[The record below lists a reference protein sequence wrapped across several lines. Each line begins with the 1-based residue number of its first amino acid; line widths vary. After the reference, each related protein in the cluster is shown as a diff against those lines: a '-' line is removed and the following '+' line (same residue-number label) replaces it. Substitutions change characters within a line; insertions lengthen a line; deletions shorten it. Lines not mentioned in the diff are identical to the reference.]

1 MSRQVLVVSGLG
13 KSFGALQA
21 ISDLHFHVEDG
32 EIVGLIGPNGAGK
45 TTAINLIS
53 GRLKPDTGMVR
64 LEDKVVTGFSTNSL
78 VQRGL
83 VRTFQSTA
91 VYPERSVW
99 SNVLRGAFAEIYKG
113 FWPAL
118 VNTGAQKR
126 RRDAAIV
133 HVETILDELGL
144 QDVRDVPAQQL
155 PYGRQKTLG
164 LAIAIASR
172 PRVILLDEP
181 AAGLSAEEV
190 DRVADVIRRINS
202 RGVSVVVV
210 DHNMRFISGLCR
222 RVVVLHHGKELC
234 TGKPAEIAA
243 NPQVI
248 EAYLGTVN
256 EPA

>member
-1 MSRQVLVVSGLG
+1 MSRQVLGVSGIG

-21 ISDLHFHVEDG
+21 ISDLHFHVEEG

-45 TTAINLIS
+45 TTAINLIG
-53 GRLKPDTGMVR
+53 GRLKPDRGTVR
-64 LEDKVVTGFSTNSL
+64 LDDEVVTGFPAHSL

-91 VYPERSVW
+91 VYPERSVQN
-99 SNVLRGAFAEIYKG
+99 NVLRGAFVERYKG
-113 FWPAL
+113 LWPAL
-118 VNTGAQKR
+118 LNTGAQR
-126 RRDAAIV
+126 RRREAAIA
-133 HVETILDELGL
+133 HSEAIMDELGL
-144 QDVRDVPAQQL
+144 QDVRDLPAHQL

-164 LAIAIASR
+164 LAIAMASR
-172 PRVILLDEP
+172 PRIILLDEP

-190 DRVADVIRRINS
+190 DRIAGVIREINS

-210 DHNMRFISGLCR
+210 DHNMRFISSLCQR
-222 RVVVLHHGKELC
+222 IVVLHHGRELC

-243 NPQVI
+243 NPQVV
-248 EAYLGTVN
+248 EAYLGTVH